1 MPILTRSRTGKLP
14 PKVIQTVEVK
24 PKKPKKS
31 ELPKNLND
39 SSADSSPLVK
49 DCKNYSFNSESGEI
63 TYFSFQYHP
72 LRRNIK
78 TNSIANT
85 IETPERNNLSS
96 PVPFGLIRRNT
107 QDMPG
112 ASSLNEVNNY

>member
-1 MPILTRSRTGKLP
+1 MPIATRSQTGKIP
-14 PKVIQTVEVK
+14 PKVIQTAAIKPKK

-31 ELPKNLND
+31 EISKKLND
-39 SSADSSPLVK
+39 DFDDASPLVK
-49 DCKNYSFNSESGEI
+49 DYSFNSESGEI

-78 TNSIANT
+78 NNSIANIT
-85 IETPERNNLSS
+85 ETPQRNNLPS

-112 ASSLNEVNNY
+112 ASSINEVNI